1 MVYDKFQAFNF
12 DVQEVSLPDPKVI
25 IEFNGS
31 GLHKIVGPTPLISL
45 SSSYN
50 RSDVGQLDSIE
61 RRIQLIGKIVRSP
74 NRNFVQN
81 VTPDATGIKGIVG
94 AHEELKKLFSECS
107 AGTLSIFCDG
117 EAFFTQNNVR
127 VDNIELSSEDNFV
140 QVADYTIDLSFTE
153 PGAHGFSV
161 KNTTDDWSIEP
172 LEDYVYL
179 NYSRDI
185 DAKPELHNP
194 LTDSTVPVD
203 RLTPKINDT
212 IDLIDVPR
220 YKISRQLSA
229 AGLPPTGISGCTDGG
244 FNTSFQEAKRWVES
258 KLPTAFD
265 NQNNSANTLNSGLP
279 AFSNGMTYANF
290 GADVDTYLYN
300 HVRTINYS
308 VSAGTYSVSESW
320 LAMPTA
326 IKYVEDFDIDVS
338 TDENYVK
345 SVTVKGEVKGLQ
357 LKQFTALSG
366 SGLPPNAD
374 NLINID
380 YDQMEEASLGL
391 GAIAN
396 PLGSNKARVQKN
408 RYENALSGF
417 LYDVKPNIYSR
428 ASMGLNNSYYQD
440 EFLDNSTVAELFGVI
455 PVGVDTSNAPQI
467 RNPTYVKEAQ
477 LNIIPISTSEA
488 HNTRKGSLSY
498 TYQFNNK
505 PNFITGVISSNISVD
520 TTFPNDVFAESFV
533 LGRTLGPVLQDLG
546 TITTAKKNISIEVNV
561 IPPKH
566 MNGLLMSSPDCPLYH
581 GGYVYQTIT
590 GIIESL
596 KPYGDQQSAYF
607 NPPRVND
614 RGKVFI
620 VNNQE
625 NWNPTQGTYTLSLG
639 YVYQPCNASRDFR
652 NT

>member
-12 DVQEVSLPDPKVI
+12 DTQEISLPDPKVI

-45 SSSYN
+45 SSAYN
-50 RSDVGQLDSIE
+50 RSDVGQLDSID
-61 RRIQLIGKIVRSP
+61 RKIQLIGKIVRSP
-74 NRNFVQN
+74 NRNFVQD
-81 VTPDATGIKGIVG
+81 VTPDTTGIKGLVG
-94 AHEELKKLFSECS
+94 AHEELKRLFSECS

-117 EAFFTQNNVR
+117 EAFFKQNNVR
-127 VDNIELSSEDNFV
+127 VDSIDLSSEDNFV

-153 PGAHGFSV
+153 PGTHGFSV
-161 KNTTDDWSIEP
+161 KNTSDDWSIEP
-172 LEDYVYL
+172 LEDYVYI
-179 NYSRDI
+179 NYSQNI
-185 DAKPELHNP
+185 DGKPELHSP
-194 LTDSTVPVD
+194 LTNSTVPID
-203 RLTPKINDT
+203 RNFAKENNK

-220 YKISRQLSA
+220 YKISRKLSA
-229 AGLPPTGISGCTDGG
+229 VGLPPTGISGCTDGG
-244 FNTSFQEAKRWVES
+244 FNTSFQEAKRWVQS

-265 NQNNSANTLNSGLP
+265 NENNSSNTLNSGVP
-279 AFSNGMTYANF
+279 AFSSNGNYASL
-290 GADVDTYLYN
+290 GLDVDTYLYN

-308 VSAGTYSVSESW
+308 VSAGSYSVAESW

-326 IKYVEDFDIDVS
+326 IRYIEDYDIDVS

-345 SVTVKGEVKGLQ
+345 SVTVKGEVRGLQ
-357 LKQFTALSG
+357 LKQFTAMSG
-366 SGLPPNAD
+366 SGLPPNNE

-380 YDQMEEASLGL
+380 YDQMENASLGS
-391 GAIAN
+391 AAVN
-396 PLGSNKARVQKN
+396 VLGSDKATVQKN

-417 LYDVKPNIYSR
+417 LYDVKPSIYSR
-428 ASMGLNNSYYQD
+428 ASMGLNNGYYQE
-440 EFLDNSTVAELFGVI
+440 EFLDNNTVAELFGVVPI
-455 PVGVDTSNAPQI
+455 EIDTSNAPQI

-505 PNFITGVISSNISVD
+505 PNFITGVISSNIAVD

-546 TITTAKKNISIEVNV
+546 TITSAKKNITIEVNV

-590 GIIESL
+590 GIIEGL

-607 NPPRVND
+607 NPARIND
-614 RGKVFI
+614 AGKVFV

-625 NWNPTQGTYTLSLG
+625 NWNPTQGKYTLSLG